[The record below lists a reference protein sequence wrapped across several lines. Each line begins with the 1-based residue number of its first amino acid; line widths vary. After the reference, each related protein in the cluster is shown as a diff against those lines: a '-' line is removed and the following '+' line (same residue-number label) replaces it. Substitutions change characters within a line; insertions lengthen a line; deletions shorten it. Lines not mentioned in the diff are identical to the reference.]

1 MKIIKVIIY
10 YIYINKD
17 QLSNEKGYL
26 EKVKKEF
33 KKFLLPERLEL
44 MIISDY
50 ASDKQYLTAYDADHG
65 YFLLTEENKMAVLK
79 K

>member
-1 MKIIKVIIY
+1 MKLVT
-10 YIYINKD
+10 
-17 QLSNEKGYL
+17 LT
-26 EKVKKEF
+26 KKEF

-65 YFLLTEENKMAVLK
+65 YFLLTEENKMAILK